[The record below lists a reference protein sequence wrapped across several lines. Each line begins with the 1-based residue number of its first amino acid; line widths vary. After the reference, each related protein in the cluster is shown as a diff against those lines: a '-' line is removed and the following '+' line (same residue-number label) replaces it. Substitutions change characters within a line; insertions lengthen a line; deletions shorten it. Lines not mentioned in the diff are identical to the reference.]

1 MEPDRRE
8 ERQEGEGEPGV
19 QEGDVR
25 EGLKITMVPPC
36 RLIVR
41 ATAGAR
47 CIGKRGESI
56 KAIRATSG
64 VNVKVL
70 QDELPEEMKRRQECI
85 ILASCGEEANLRTA
99 VSMILDR
106 VWDRSGLPE
115 SAQRSGQE
123 RPFTLDL
130 IVPERAGGGIVGTGG
145 ENVRAII
152 EELGCEV
159 QVSREPLAGIAAQKR
174 VRLLARERGPVEAA
188 LWRLQATLA
197 ELAQNEVLRP
207 EHFELREAVLDEQE
221 AAVAEARERGL
232 ALPGK
237 GEVPLRV
244 LLAQG
249 EAATVV
255 GKLGANVARLRD
267 ITMVSIDDAEAPPFD
282 PAERVCSMSRA
293 ILPDRLRALRLVLGD
308 IATRNE
314 AIAREEGR
322 VSDMDAPIA
331 EGSRHVAIRLLLPG
345 DRWSELDS
353 LFQDGQPLRETGA
366 MVRVQEHGWTDAG
379 VPALLRAVELEGE
392 EEQVALAAWRLHQ
405 ALEPWELPD
414 PPPRFAP
421 PTRDEDE
428 ERKGKGEGKGKG
440 KGGGG
445 GGGGFSPEMGL
456 GADRVG
462 APIGFRPQQP
472 PQQQQ
477 QPHFEQQPQQPQQQQ
492 QQPAALKMSI
502 GPWSV
507 MEDAQGIFF
516 HNNETQQSFDQCPP
530 EIANIYQKVGGGMQ
544 AQAPQQAMY
553 APQQQMSYA
562 PQGAQYAPQQ
572 ASYVPQQMPYSAP
585 QQMPYSAPQQM
596 TYAAP
601 QAAQASY
608 LPPAAQQAQQVMQ
621 SAPPQGMQYAAPP
634 ASAPEHQYY
643 AAPPAAAQP
652 VTYAAPQGMQYA
664 APPAAAQQ
672 APHGM
677 QYAAPP
683 MAAQQQMYAAP
694 QAMYGAPQAAPQGM
708 QYAAPPGAAPAMTQ
722 PQYFQPQTAAPQ
734 QCHYSQAPPSYMPAP
749 AYQPSYQPPYQPQA
763 GMGQAYQQQSFQ
775 PSQQQVFMQ
784 PGQGQGQGQYMMQQH
799 QQ

>member
-462 APIGFRPQQP
+462 APIDDRTRPVQ
-472 PQQQQ
+472 
-477 QPHFEQQPQQPQQQQ
+477 
-492 QQPAALKMSI
+492 
-502 GPWSV
+502 
-507 MEDAQGIFF
+507 
-516 HNNETQQSFDQCPP
+516 
-530 EIANIYQKVGGGMQ
+530 GGGGFPPK
-544 AQAPQQAMY
+544 AEVVQQA
-553 APQQQMSYA
+553 
-562 PQGAQYAPQQ
+562 
-572 ASYVPQQMPYSAP
+572 
-585 QQMPYSAPQQM
+585 
-596 TYAAP
+596 TF
-601 QAAQASY
+601 QAAEASSQHGAVDSTQHVPNGHSSRDMGQTSSSNPTF
-608 LPPAAQQAQQVMQ
+608 LMVVPDD
-621 SAPPQGMQYAAPP
+621 
-634 ASAPEHQYY
+634 ASAMYLASDKSGVARRAGVQLEARRR
-643 AAPPAAAQP
+643 AAGASSGNLSLLEISGSSTSIATACYLLQ
-652 VTYAAPQGMQYA
+652 VQLWMHSA
-664 APPAAAQQ
+664 
-672 APHGM
+672 
-677 QYAAPP
+677 
-683 MAAQQQMYAAP
+683 MAA
-694 QAMYGAPQAAPQGM
+694 G
-708 QYAAPPGAAPAMTQ
+708 PG
-722 PQYFQPQTAAPQ
+722 
-734 QCHYSQAPPSYMPAP
+734 C
-749 AYQPSYQPPYQPQA
+749 
-763 GMGQAYQQQSFQ
+763 
-775 PSQQQVFMQ
+775 
-784 PGQGQGQGQYMMQQH
+784 
-799 QQ
+799 